1 MASEG
6 GDDAL
11 VRAVTAGDESAF
23 AQLVE
28 RHRRELHVHCYR
40 MLGSFE
46 EAEDRVQEALLR
58 AWLKR
63 TTFEGRSTIRAWLY
77 RIATNACLEVLR
89 RRPRPVPSTS
99 APGGWRPPYADLP
112 WLQPYPDALLDR
124 AAPEDEGPD
133 AVVVTKETIALAF
146 LASIQL
152 LPPKQRA
159 VLILRD
165 VVRFSAAETASV
177 LDDTVPAV
185 NSALQRARATLQ
197 RYQGSR
203 AGRREPLTPSDEERA
218 LVERYMEAH
227 ERGDPSAVVALL
239 REDAR
244 LTISP
249 MGLRW
254 EGREAITP
262 DFMEGMTAL
271 GEFRS
276 VAVRANRHP
285 AVAHYLR
292 RWGDTQFRA
301 FTLVVLDIRG
311 GALFEMTTF
320 ARPELFAAF
329 GLPPT
334 T

>member
-1 MASEG
+1 MSSDAA
-6 GDDAL
+6 DDP
-11 VRAVTAGDESAF
+11 VVQAVAAGDESAF
-23 AQLVE
+23 AQVVE

-46 EAEDRVQEALLR
+46 EAEDRVQETFLR

-63 TTFEGRSTIRAWLY
+63 ASFEGRSTFRAWLY
-77 RIATNACLEVLR
+77 RIATNACLEVIR
-89 RRPRPVPSTS
+89 RHPRAVPVPSGS
-99 APGGWRPPYADLP
+99 GRWRPPYSELP
-112 WLQPYPDALLDR
+112 WLQPYPDALLD
-124 AAPEDEGPD
+124 APASLDEGPD
-133 AVVVTKETIALAF
+133 AVVVTRETIALAF

-177 LDDTVPAV
+177 LEESVPAV
-185 NSALQRARATLQ
+185 NSALQRARATLK
-197 RYQGSR
+197 RYR
-203 AGRREPLTPSDEERA
+203 PAEATTPASPPTDEERA
-218 LVERYMEAH
+218 LVERYMKAH
-227 ERGDPSAVVALL
+227 EQADPAAVIALL

-249 MGLRW
+249 TRLSW
-254 EGREAITP
+254 DGRDAITP
-262 DFMEGMTAL
+262 DFMEGMNAL

-276 VAVRANRHP
+276 VAVGANCQP

-292 RWGDTQFRA
+292 RWGDTEFRA
-301 FTLVVLDIRG
+301 FTLVVLEIRD
-311 GALFEMTTF
+311 GALLEMTAF

-329 GLPPT
+329 GLPPIR
-334 T
+334 